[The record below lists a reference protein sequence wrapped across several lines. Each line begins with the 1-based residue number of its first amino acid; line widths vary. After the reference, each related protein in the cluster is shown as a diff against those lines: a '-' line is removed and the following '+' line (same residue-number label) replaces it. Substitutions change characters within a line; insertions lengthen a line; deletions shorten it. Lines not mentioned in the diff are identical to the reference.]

1 MADVTIHTN
10 ASRTMAIHAP
20 SHRLIYLAP
29 YPMHLSDLP
38 VTRRTLDSRANVR
51 LVRVKSVRL
60 GFEPVH
66 ATPRRLLFSFREPR
80 KFLNLRAFSLDRF
93 VATHACCD
101 VWNRRVR
108 RLIYVLVTEGAFKLW
123 GFVPF
128 FGHVLPVIE
137 LDRLSRRFRLSRSPQ
152 QHEPDHQD
160 RHNDKY

>member
-1 MADVTIHTN
+1 MAV
-10 ASRTMAIHAP
+10 HAP
-20 SHRLIYLAP
+20 SHRLIYFAP
-29 YPMHLSDLP
+29 YSMHLSDLP
-38 VTRRTLDSRANVR
+38 VTRCTLDSCANVG
-51 LVRVKSVRL
+51 LVRVKGVRF

-66 ATPRRLLFSFREPR
+66 ATPRRLLFSFCEPR
-80 KFLNLRAFSLDRF
+80 KFLNLRTFSLDRF
-93 VATHACCD
+93 VATHARCD

-123 GFVPF
+123 GFVTLL
-128 FGHVLPVIE
+128 GHVLPVIE

>member
-1 MADVTIHTN
+1 
-10 ASRTMAIHAP
+10 
-20 SHRLIYLAP
+20 
-29 YPMHLSDLP
+29 MHLSDLP
-38 VTRRTLDSRANVR
+38 VTRSALDSCANVR

-66 ATPRRLLFSFREPR
+66 ATPRRLLFALGERCEL
-80 KFLNLRAFSLDRF
+80 LNLRALSLDRV

-108 RLIYVLVTEGAFKLW
+108 RLIYVLMTKGAFKLW

-137 LDRLSRRFRLSRSPQ
+137 LDRLPRRFRQLSRGAQ
-152 QHEPDHQD
+152 QHEPNHQD